1 MISGL
6 PDNLPSFTEEQK
18 ENIIL
23 KNSIYAW
30 IVNNSDLGSSWEIS
44 RYGWG
49 FELSYLKRGG
59 YHYIGKVWWNLT
71 WIASP
76 FDGETKGF
84 DSFVDAI
91 KYIEGFLDRI

>member
-6 PDNLPSFTEEQK
+6 PDNLPSFTEQEK

-23 KNSIYAW
+23 QNRIYAW
-30 IVNNSDLGSSWEIS
+30 IVNNSDLRSSWEIS

-49 FELSYLKRGG
+49 FELSYLKRDGF
-59 YHYIGKVWWNLT
+59 HYIGKVCWNLT

-76 FDGETKGF
+76 ADGETKGF
-84 DSFVDAI
+84 DSISDAI
-91 KYIEGFLDRI
+91 KYIESFLD

>member
-6 PDNLPSFTEEQK
+6 PDNLPSFTEQEK

-23 KNSIYAW
+23 QNRIYAW

-76 FDGETKGF
+76 ADGETKGF
-84 DSFVDAI
+84 DSISDAI
-91 KYIEGFLDRI
+91 KYIGSFLT